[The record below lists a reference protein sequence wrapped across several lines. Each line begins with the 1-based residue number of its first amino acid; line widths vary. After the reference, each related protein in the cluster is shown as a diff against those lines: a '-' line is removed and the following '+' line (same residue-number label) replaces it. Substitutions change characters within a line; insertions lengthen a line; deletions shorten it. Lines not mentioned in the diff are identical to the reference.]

1 MRQVWLYL
9 VAPPGSV
16 FILCYPAHPIWNFV
30 KLYVHNNL
38 DLISKTQMGRYRPPQ
53 PVGSKYI
60 TAEGHKRLTE
70 EHDYL
75 WKKKRPEV
83 TRILSAAAA
92 EGDRSENA
100 EYIYRKK
107 ELREIDARVRFLRK
121 RLDDMIIVD
130 RIPKNRGKIYF
141 GAWVTVEDNEGTE
154 KTYRVVGPD
163 EFDPKLGY
171 ISMDSP
177 MGKAL
182 LGKSLDDEISI
193 TVDSKG
199 GPLNSSY
206 IINEIRYTE
215 DTD

>member
-1 MRQVWLYL
+1 
-9 VAPPGSV
+9 
-16 FILCYPAHPIWNFV
+16 
-30 KLYVHNNL
+30 
-38 DLISKTQMGRYRPPQ
+38 MGRYRPPQ

-60 TAEGHKRLTE
+60 TAQGHKRLTE

-83 TRILSAAAA
+83 TRILAAAAA

-121 RLDDMIIVD
+121 RLDNMVVVD
-130 RIPKNRGKIYF
+130 RTPTDTDKVYF
-141 GAWVTVEDNEGTE
+141 GAWVTIEDNAGNE
-154 KTYRVVGPD
+154 KTYRIVGPD
-163 EFDPKLGY
+163 EFDPKLAY

-182 LGKSLDDEISI
+182 LGKSLYDEINI
-193 TVDSKG
+193 TVDTKD
-199 GPLNSSY
+199 GPQTSSY
-206 IINEIRYTE
+206 IINEIRYM
-215 DTD
+215 TDKS

>member
-1 MRQVWLYL
+1 
-9 VAPPGSV
+9 
-16 FILCYPAHPIWNFV
+16 
-30 KLYVHNNL
+30 
-38 DLISKTQMGRYRPPQ
+38 MGRYRPPQ

-60 TAEGHKRLTE
+60 TAEGHKRLSD

-121 RLDDMIIVD
+121 RLEDMVIVD
-130 RIPKNRGKIYF
+130 RTPADTNKVYF
-141 GAWVTVEDNEGTE
+141 GAWVTIEDESGTE
-154 KTYRVVGPD
+154 KIYRVVGPD
-163 EFDPKLGY
+163 EFDAKLGW

-182 LGKSLDDEISI
+182 LGKSLDDEIKISI
-193 TVDSKG
+193 ETKDGQQKSA
-199 GPLNSSY
+199 Y
-206 IINEIRYTE
+206 IINDIRYK
-215 DTD
+215 TDKD

>member
-1 MRQVWLYL
+1 
-9 VAPPGSV
+9 
-16 FILCYPAHPIWNFV
+16 
-30 KLYVHNNL
+30 
-38 DLISKTQMGRYRPPQ
+38 MGRYRPPQ

-60 TAEGHKRLTE
+60 TADGHTRLTE
-70 EHDYL
+70 ELDYL

-121 RLDDMIIVD
+121 RLDDMIVVD
-130 RIPKNRGKIYF
+130 RIPTDTDKVYF
-141 GAWVTVEDNEGTE
+141 GAWVTIEDKKGTE

-163 EFDPKLGY
+163 EFDPKLSY

-182 LGKSLDDEISI
+182 IGKSLDDEISI
-193 TVDSKG
+193 IVDTKEG
-199 GPLNSSY
+199 KLKSSY
-206 IINEIRYTE
+206 IINEIRYTP
-215 DTD
+215 DKT

>member
-1 MRQVWLYL
+1 
-9 VAPPGSV
+9 
-16 FILCYPAHPIWNFV
+16 
-30 KLYVHNNL
+30 
-38 DLISKTQMGRYRPPQ
+38 MGRYRPPQ

-60 TAEGHKRLTE
+60 TAEGHERLSK

-75 WKKKRPEV
+75 WKVKRPEV
-83 TRILSAAAA
+83 TRILAAAAA

-121 RLDDMIIVD
+121 RLDNMVVVD
-130 RIPKNRGKIYF
+130 RIPTDTDKVYF
-141 GAWVTVEDNEGTE
+141 GAWVTIEDETGDE
-154 KTYRVVGPD
+154 VTYRVVGPD

-182 LGKSLDDEISI
+182 LGKNLDDEISVSVE
-193 TVDSKG
+193 TKDGRKS
-199 GPLNSSY
+199 NTY
-206 IINEIRYTE
+206 IINEIRYNL
-215 DTD
+215 DQD

>member
-1 MRQVWLYL
+1 
-9 VAPPGSV
+9 
-16 FILCYPAHPIWNFV
+16 
-30 KLYVHNNL
+30 
-38 DLISKTQMGRYRPPQ
+38 MGRYRPPQ

-60 TAEGHKRLTE
+60 TVQGHQRLSE
-70 EHDYL
+70 ELDYL

-83 TRILSAAAA
+83 TRILSEAAA

-121 RLDDMIIVD
+121 RLDDMVIVD
-130 RIPKNRGKIYF
+130 RIPSDTDKVYF
-141 GAWVTVEDNEGTE
+141 GAWVSIENEAGDE
-154 KTYRVVGPD
+154 ITYRIVGPD

-182 LGKSLDDEISI
+182 LGKSLDNEFGIMLEN
-193 TVDSKG
+193 KNG
-199 GPLNSSY
+199 QKKHLF
-206 IINEIRYTE
+206 IINAIRY
-215 DTD
+215 DIKNK

>member
-1 MRQVWLYL
+1 
-9 VAPPGSV
+9 
-16 FILCYPAHPIWNFV
+16 
-30 KLYVHNNL
+30 
-38 DLISKTQMGRYRPPQ
+38 MGRYRPPQ
-53 PVGSKYI
+53 PIGSKYI
-60 TAEGHKRLTE
+60 TAEGHKRLVD

-121 RLDDMIIVD
+121 RLEDMVIVD
-130 RIPKNRGKIYF
+130 RIPKDTNKVFF
-141 GAWVTVEDNEGTE
+141 GAWVTIESETGNQY
-154 KTYRVVGPD
+154 TYRVVGPD
-163 EFDPKLGY
+163 EFDPKFGY

-182 LGKSLDDEISI
+182 LGKSLDTEFRI
-193 TVDSKG
+193 TLESKDG
-199 GPLNSSY
+199 AKTTLY
-206 IINEIRYTE
+206 VINEIRYTSQNE
-215 DTD
+215 

>member
-1 MRQVWLYL
+1 
-9 VAPPGSV
+9 
-16 FILCYPAHPIWNFV
+16 
-30 KLYVHNNL
+30 
-38 DLISKTQMGRYRPPQ
+38 MGRYRPPQ

-70 EHDYL
+70 ELDYL

-130 RIPKNRGKIYF
+130 RIPKNREKIYF
-141 GAWVTVEDNEGTE
+141 GAWVTIEDNEGIE
-154 KTYRVVGPD
+154 KTYRIVGPD

-193 TVDSKG
+193 TVDTKDG
-199 GPLNSSY
+199 QQISSY
-206 IINEIRYTE
+206 IINEIRYMA
-215 DTD
+215 DKS

>member
-1 MRQVWLYL
+1 
-9 VAPPGSV
+9 
-16 FILCYPAHPIWNFV
+16 
-30 KLYVHNNL
+30 
-38 DLISKTQMGRYRPPQ
+38 MGRYRPPQ

-83 TRILSAAAA
+83 TRILSEAAA

-121 RLDDMIIVD
+121 RLDDMVVVD
-130 RIPKNRGKIYF
+130 RTPKDTDKVFF
-141 GAWVTVEDNEGTE
+141 GAWVTIESEAGDEN
-154 KTYRVVGPD
+154 TYRVVGPD

-177 MGKAL
+177 MGEAL
-182 LGKSLDDEISI
+182 LGKMLNAEFRI
-193 TVDSKG
+193 TLDSKDG
-199 GPLNSSY
+199 SKTTSY
-206 IINEIRYTE
+206 IINEIRYTA
-215 DTD
+215 DKT

>member
-1 MRQVWLYL
+1 
-9 VAPPGSV
+9 
-16 FILCYPAHPIWNFV
+16 
-30 KLYVHNNL
+30 
-38 DLISKTQMGRYRPPQ
+38 MGRYRPPQ

-130 RIPKNRGKIYF
+130 RIPKNREKIYF
-141 GAWVTVEDNEGTE
+141 GAWVTVEDNEGNE

-182 LGKSLDDEISI
+182 LGKSLDDEINI
-193 TVDSKG
+193 TVDSKDG
-199 GPLNSSY
+199 QLNNSY
-206 IINEIRYTE
+206 IINEIRYME